1 MDEEDCMVKC
11 FNKDTII
18 SNIVINNGCNITNK
32 CNCNIYNVV
41 IQLINNCYFALYSP
55 ESTYFMS
62 KKVFNRI
69 KIVIVEKGKTNNWL
83 AEQLGVSIG
92 SVSKWC
98 TNTVQ
103 PGVETLFEIAAAL
116 DVDVRELLVS
126 TKKHS

>member
-1 MDEEDCMVKC
+1 
-11 FNKDTII
+11 
-18 SNIVINNGCNITNK
+18 
-32 CNCNIYNVV
+32 
-41 IQLINNCYFALYSP
+41 
-55 ESTYFMS
+55 MS
-62 KKVFNRI
+62 KRIFNRI

-126 TKKHS
+126 TKKHP